1 MTSKKK
7 LRSLLG
13 GTLFMVLMLSVHP
26 TTVSAS
32 AVGSSTVM
40 DQSVET
46 EDQQSETQ
54 TQASQDSV
62 AAVRASQNGWVKA
75 GDGGWYFYEN
85 GQLKTGWLYRNGNWY
100 WLDPDRNGRMA
111 ENSWFTYDNNFYYA
125 KGDGAIYKNGFQEV
139 DGNLY
144 YFQSWGGCVTGTKK
158 IDGTT
163 YVFDKNGVLLSEKE
177 S

>member
-1 MTSKKK
+1 
-7 LRSLLG
+7 
-13 GTLFMVLMLSVHP
+13 
-26 TTVSAS
+26 
-32 AVGSSTVM
+32 
-40 DQSVET
+40 
-46 EDQQSETQ
+46 
-54 TQASQDSV
+54 
-62 AAVRASQNGWVKA
+62 
-75 GDGGWYFYEN
+75 
-85 GQLKTGWLYRNGNWY
+85 
-100 WLDPDRNGRMA
+100 MA
-111 ENSWFTYDNNFYYA
+111 ENSWFTYDNNYYYA